1 MMQKRPLSCAK
12 GGVMGIVGTVILC
25 FVCFAAGALAML
37 FALALAQS
45 SKNRDRMFE
54 DRD

>member
-1 MMQKRPLSCAK
+1 
-12 GGVMGIVGTVILC
+12 MGILGTIALC

-45 SKNRDRMFE
+45 SKNRDRIYE